1 VTLPADFPLQY
12 TSIVLGS
19 TLSPGTVTLSG
30 HDRMKN
36 WDVQTAKGTTGGSD
50 KLNGDAPGT
59 FTATFYL
66 AGDGSEDPGQ
76 RDDFELWDE
85 FQKLI
90 ESTTNGKKPKALPIY
105 HPDLL
110 RNNFSD
116 VCNAGISGM
125 VHDGKGGATVTVK
138 FIEYKPAK
146 PKPTAKATAGNAA
159 SAQGVPDPN
168 ALAKAQLAGLVA
180 IAKQP

>member
-1 VTLPADFPLQY
+1 MTLPADFPLLY

-19 TLSPGTVTLSG
+19 TLSPGTVTLTG
-30 HDRMKN
+30 HDRPKN
-36 WDVQTAKGTTGGSD
+36 WDVQVAKGTAGASD

-66 AGDGSEDPGQ
+66 AGDYSEAPSE
-76 RDDFELWDE
+76 RDDFDLWED

-110 RNNFSD
+110 RNHFTD

-138 FIEYKPAK
+138 FIEFKPPK
-146 PKPTAKATAGNAA
+146 PKPAAPMIAGNAA
-159 SAQGVPDPN
+159 AAAPDPN

>member
-1 VTLPADFPLQY
+1 MSTPNDFYLLY

-30 HDRMKN
+30 HDRPKN
-36 WDVQTAKGTTGGSD
+36 WDVQVAKGTAGASD

-66 AGDGSEDPGQ
+66 AGDGSEAPGEL
-76 RDDFELWDE
+76 DDFEQWE
-85 FQKLI
+85 SFQKLI

-110 RNNFSD
+110 RNHFTD

-125 VHDGKGGATVTVK
+125 VHDGKGGATVVVK
-138 FIEYKPAK
+138 FIEFKPPK
-146 PKPTAKATAGNAA
+146 PKPAAPMIAGNPVTAA
-159 SAQGVPDPN
+159 PDPN
-168 ALAKAQLAGLVA
+168 AARKAQLAGLVA
-180 IAKQP
+180 IAKLP